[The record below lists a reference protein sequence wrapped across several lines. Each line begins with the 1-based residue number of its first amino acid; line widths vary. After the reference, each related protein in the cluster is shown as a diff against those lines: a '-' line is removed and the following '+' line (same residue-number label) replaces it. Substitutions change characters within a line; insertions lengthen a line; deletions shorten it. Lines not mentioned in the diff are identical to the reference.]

1 MRGRVQHV
9 AGPRPC
15 KERVRRR
22 NADAVVFAAPP
33 AWLPKVFSSSS
44 TGGNRDRASK
54 RAASRGKQVL
64 LPRRN
69 ELKELATSRGLAWR
83 RPGAKKVW
91 GFERKATYASRLA
104 AHEDCFPA
112 VDALKARIRLGG
124 AGRRHPRSRGRPS
137 RKDSPPGSLRSHGG
151 RPPSTLRVNCNTSGN
166 Y

>member
-1 MRGRVQHV
+1 MRGRVPQV

-33 AWLPKVFSSSS
+33 AWLPKVFSSSL

-54 RAASRGKQVL
+54 RAASRGKRVL

-91 GFERKATYASRLA
+91 GLERKVTCASRLA
-104 AHEDCFPA
+104 AHEDCFPGRGCLESSNLDSAARGDVTRAA
-112 VDALKARIRLGG
+112 V
-124 AGRRHPRSRGRPS
+124 AGH
-137 RKDSPPGSLRSHGG
+137 PPGKNSPTSKLE
-151 RPPSTLRVNCNTSGN
+151 RPWVT
-166 Y
+166 

>member
-1 MRGRVQHV
+1 MNGRVPHV

-33 AWLPKVFSSSS
+33 AWLPKVFSSSL

-54 RAASRGKQVL
+54 RAASRGKRVL

-91 GFERKATYASRLA
+91 GLERKVTCASRLA

-112 VDALKARIRLGG
+112 MDALQARISEARGDVTRAAVAGPLERTRLPARCARTGG
-124 AGRRHPRSRGRPS
+124 APHPR
-137 RKDSPPGSLRSHGG
+137 
-151 RPPSTLRVNCNTSGN
+151 
-166 Y
+166 YE